1 MIENSP
7 KKIKMVDIIRPQKK
21 SEPPKKIEPQKKADL
36 KESFRPKI
44 VEMSK
49 VQISTFSK
57 KEISTRTS
65 KENKVRKKVPFRFIL
80 IIIVVGFLIYLAF
93 WILPKASIDII
104 TKKTPLELAAQIAVD
119 KNISEVNISSSQIP
133 AEVFNQNKN
142 SVFSF
147 PATGEKNVEK
157 KASGGITIF
166 NTFSSDNQ
174 PLVANTRLLAPD
186 GKVFRLEKSIVVPG
200 AKIVTGKVVSSS
212 IMTTVVADKPGQE
225 YNIGPVARFTIP
237 GFQGSEKYQSFYAKS
252 DVSMSGGFIG
262 KVKVPTEDDINRAK
276 TSAEQSLKDYFSSF
290 FSAQIPND
298 FKTID
303 KADQFT
309 VLKEDVSKEADDQGN
324 FSVTIEAKKSII
336 GFKEG
341 DVVAVFSNLA
351 KEKLADGFTLN
362 SYEISYN
369 NIIADFNK
377 KTLNFSA
384 DFKGIFQP
392 PLDINDFKQK
402 ILGKSE
408 LDLKTF
414 IFSQSDVDKATVSL
428 WPFWVKRVPNY
439 VNKINV
445 LVK

>member
-1 MIENSP
+1 MNNSP

-21 SEPPKKIEPQKKADL
+21 SEPPKKIEPQKKAEI
-36 KESFRPKI
+36 KETP
-44 VEMSK
+44 K

-57 KEISTRTS
+57 KETS
-65 KENKVRKKVPFRFIL
+65 IRAPREKKVRKKVSFRFIL
-80 IIIVVGFLIYLAF
+80 IIVVIGFLIYLAF
-93 WILPKASIDII
+93 WILPKASINII
-104 TKKTPLELAAQIAVD
+104 TEKTSLDLTAQIVAD

-147 PATGEKNVEK
+147 PATGIKNVEK
-157 KASGGITIF
+157 KASGKITIF

-174 PLVANTRLLAPD
+174 PLIANTRLLAPD

-200 AKIVTGKVVSSS
+200 AKIIEGKIVSSS

-262 KVKVPTEDDINRAK
+262 EVKVPTEDDIKKAK
-276 TSAEQSLKDYFSSF
+276 ASAEQSLKDYFSSF

-298 FKTID
+298 FKIID

-369 NIIADFNK
+369 NIVADFNK
-377 KTLNFSA
+377 KILNFSA

-392 PLDINDFKQK
+392 PFDINDFKQK
-402 ILGKSE
+402 ISGKSE

-414 IFSQSDVDKATVSL
+414 IFSQSDIDKATVSL
-428 WPFWVKRVPNY
+428 WPFWVKRTPNHI
-439 VNKINV
+439 NKINV